1 MAGGGASRPIPAGTL
16 FRLGLFSAMLASA
29 GLPLYVHLPRFAGS
43 GLGLSLTTLAAALIA
58 MRIFDLL
65 QDPLIGRAID
75 RFPRQRP
82 AFAAAASGGLGLGFV
97 MLFSVPPPIAPAA
110 WLVLSL
116 AVLFTAFSTATIL
129 VYGQGT
135 ALAGRAGEG
144 GGAGGGGAG
153 GGAHFSISGYREA
166 GITLGILFAAV
177 APTMLGRL
185 HGAGDA
191 YRLFGLLL
199 GASCLIVWAATRSL
213 WTPAGAQT
221 PPLSRAALR
230 GAGASTLLV
239 FGFLNALPVAL
250 TSTLFFFFV
259 EDRLALPDLAGGF
272 LLLFF
277 AAAGL
282 AAPLWARLVP
292 RIGARAVLLAGM
304 SLAILAFAGTAA
316 LGPGDGGAF
325 ALICAASGAAL
336 GADMVV
342 LPALFARALA
352 RSGLPA
358 GQAFGLWTLASK
370 LALAGAA
377 ALALPMLE
385 RSGYAPGQPNGAAAL
400 DALTFAYAVLP
411 CLLKAGLV
419 GVLLLRP
426 STVDC
431 T

>member
-1 MAGGGASRPIPAGTL
+1 MAVGGASGPIPTGTL
-16 FRLGLFSAMLASA
+16 LRLGLFSAMLASA
-29 GLPLYVHLPRFAGS
+29 GLPLYIHLPAFAGS
-43 GLGLSLTTLAAALIA
+43 GLGLSLTTLAGVLIA
-58 MRIFDLL
+58 MRLFDLL

-75 RFPRQRP
+75 RFPRHRP
-82 AFAAAASGGLGLGFV
+82 AFAAGASGGLGLGFV
-97 MLFSVPPPIAPAA
+97 MLFAVPPPVAPAA

-144 GGAGGGGAG
+144 GGGD
-153 GGAHFSISGYREA
+153 AHFGVAGYREA
-166 GITLGILFAAV
+166 GIVLGILFAAV
-177 APTMLGRL
+177 APTLLGRL
-185 HGAGDA
+185 SGAGEA

-199 GASCLIVWAATRSL
+199 GATCLIVWAATRSL
-213 WTPAGAQT
+213 WVPSGAQT

-230 GAGASTLLV
+230 GAGASSLLV

-250 TSTLFFFFV
+250 TSTLFLFFV

-282 AAPLWARLVP
+282 AAPVWARLVP

-304 SLAILAFAGTAA
+304 ALAILAFAGTAA

-385 RSGYAPGQPNGAAAL
+385 RSGYAPGQPNGTAAL

-419 GVLLLRP
+419 GVLILRP